1 MTSPL
6 TPSIEPLLQQA
17 AHLLGVNTESDYA
30 QNTSWQ
36 HFIHSWLSTT
46 VDQWLTKNADLD
58 QAAKESLALMPVL
71 ISKMADAHAYPWDP
85 QPHPIRS
92 LVEIAAGALRGFD
105 AFSGKTAGPL
115 CGHISAALSS
125 CLQAPENAS
134 HAIENLALQLKQF
147 NQELHQKEQALIQKE
162 REQWRLAAARV
173 GVDQCLDVRL
183 SELSLPDFVIEFIE
197 NDFRKLLQVIHVQHG
212 TQSDAWQTLQQTLDA
227 LIWTFT
233 DSNSDTLRQEYR
245 QRVSE
250 PQAHLKAQFA
260 QTHHN
265 KRAVDDFFTQWDE
278 HIFCVM
284 SGSAPAINLAHHEH
298 STHEQRDW
306 IFAEDA
312 FLKARAIRVG
322 DWVQIF
328 QHEHWVRA
336 KLIEKD
342 LHQGNYL
349 FANLAGLKISAV
361 TTEELAEQFAQ
372 EQARLID
379 NRPVF
384 IQLQSHLIDRLED
397 EIAQLSIE
405 KAHAIERT
413 KAAKEAAIQ
422 AEITQAKARLEQER
436 ERRKQSVMEK
446 AQEQARQRL
455 KQEYTQNLQKLKPGA
470 WIEIKQHEQWLR
482 AQLAIILNRSGEF
495 VFVDTQGK
503 KLLQTMLPDLVQ
515 RMSEQQLKILD
526 YGKVLDDA
534 LAQLVQ
540 DRRQHLNNWQ

>member
-1 MTSPL
+1 MTPPL

-17 AHLLGVNTESDYA
+17 AQLLGVNTDTDYA
-30 QNTSWQ
+30 QNPSWQ
-36 HFIHSWLSTT
+36 HFIHGWLSTS
-46 VDQWLTKNADLD
+46 VSQWLSQFADLD
-58 QAAKESLALMPVL
+58 ETAKESLALMPVL
-71 ISKMADAHAYPWDP
+71 ISKMADARSYPWDT

-105 AFSGKTAGPL
+105 AFSGKMATPL
-115 CGHISAALSS
+115 CGYVSAALSS
-125 CLQAPENAS
+125 CLQAPENAN
-134 HAIENLALQLKQF
+134 HAIENLAHQLKQF
-147 NQELHQKEQALIQKE
+147 NQELQQKEQTLVQKE
-162 REQWRLAAARV
+162 REQWRLTAARL

-183 SELSLPDFVIEFIE
+183 GELSLPNFAIEFIE

-212 TQSDAWQTLQQTLDA
+212 TQSEAWQTLQQTLDA

-233 DSNSDTLRQEYR
+233 DSNAETLRQEYR

-265 KRAVDDFFTQWDE
+265 KLAVEEFFTQWDE

-284 SGSAPAINLAHHEH
+284 SGSAPAVSLAHHEH

-322 DWVQIF
+322 DWIQVF

-336 KLIEKD
+336 KLVEKD

-349 FANLAGLKISAV
+349 FANLAGLKINAV
-361 TTEELAEQFAQ
+361 TTEELAEQFAK

-384 IQLQSHLIDRLED
+384 IQLQSHLVDRLED

-422 AEITQAKARLEQER
+422 AEISQAKARLEHER
-436 ERRKQSVMEK
+436 ERRKQEIAKK

-455 KQEYTQNLQKLKPGA
+455 KQEYTLSLQKLKPGA
-470 WIEIKQHEQWLR
+470 WIEIKQEERWLR

-495 VFVDTQGK
+495 VFVDNQGK
-503 KLLQTMLPDLVQ
+503 KLLQTLLPDLVQ

-526 YGKVLDDA
+526 YGKVLDDT
-534 LAQLVQ
+534 LAQLVP